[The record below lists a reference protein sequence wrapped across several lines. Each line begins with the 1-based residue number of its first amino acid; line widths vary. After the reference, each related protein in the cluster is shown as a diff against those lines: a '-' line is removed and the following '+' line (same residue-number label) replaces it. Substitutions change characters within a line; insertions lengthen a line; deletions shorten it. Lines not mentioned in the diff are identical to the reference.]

1 MDPQLKKDSIVT
13 FRKVI
18 QAHRI
23 QDPPPPS
30 RPQTAHPL
38 SLVWVSVQAGDHDQ
52 CCPWMSRRWKC
63 CCVGWHATETQHL
76 HGWDFLLGSA
86 LQLDTETAVNQSPSS
101 CVYHLYYGGGGLRF
115 VCMACKNKKDKKS
128 NIKNKTKQQQWLLKL
143 KENISFIKIPNK
155 KTSTRQRQIV
165 KTRGGFGEAAMCWI
179 LCYIPDQFVEG
190 FQF

>member
-23 QDPPPPS
+23 QTPPPS
-30 RPQTAHPL
+30 LPSRPLTAHPL

-101 CVYHLYYGGGGLRF
+101 CVYRLYYGTGGRGYGLYAWLAKTKRT
-115 VCMACKNKKDKKS
+115 KKATKKQ
-128 NIKNKTKQQQWLLKL
+128 NKTTTMASQ
-143 KENISFIKIPNK
+143 IKGK
-155 KTSTRQRQIV
+155 YL
-165 KTRGGFGEAAMCWI
+165 F
-179 LCYIPDQFVEG
+179 Y
-190 FQF
+190 